1 MSNTLA
7 LNLHLSKEDLK
18 KLQFNHKH
26 WEENAGKY
34 KNDHTVSW
42 GDVNLIN
49 MEIKNISAFLKD
61 GDLVLDAGCSN
72 GYSTFEIANKKNI
85 RVRAFDYSQQSI
97 SYALKSQKV
106 KDKANRIAFYHGN
119 ILNISEPDNSFD
131 KIYTIR
137 VIINLLSW
145 MLQKQ
150 AILEMHRVLKPGGLF
165 LLTEGFAGSLKK
177 LNALRKLGS
186 LPPLA
191 MLDFNLYLQ
200 EKRLERFVERY
211 FEIVAIKKFS
221 SIYYV
226 ASRFL
231 RYLTLNKG
239 DKDSYINPIN
249 TLFSQFE
256 ETDQSGDFGTVKLYV
271 LKKK

>member
-1 MSNTLA
+1 MTNSLA
-7 LNLHLSKEDLK
+7 LKLHLSKAESK
-18 KLQFNHKH
+18 KLQYNHKH
-26 WEENAGKY
+26 WEKNADKF

-42 GDVNLIN
+42 GDINLIN
-49 MEIKNISAFLKD
+49 LEIKNISAFLKD

-85 RVRAFDYSQQSI
+85 RVRAFDYSQKSI
-97 SYALKSQKV
+97 SYALKSQKT
-106 KDKANRIAFYHGN
+106 KDKSNRIRFYHGN
-119 ILNISEPDNSFD
+119 ILNINEPDNSFD
-131 KIYTIR
+131 KVYTIR

-145 MLQKQ
+145 KLQKQ
-150 AILEMHRVLKPGGLF
+150 AILEMHRVLKPEGLF
-165 LLTEGFAGSLKK
+165 LLTEGFSGSLKK
-177 LNALRKLGS
+177 FNALRKLGG

-191 MLDFNLYLQ
+191 MHEFNLYLQ
-200 EKRLERFVERY
+200 EKKFERFVKSY

-221 SIYYV
+221 SVYYV

-231 RYLTLNKG
+231 RYLTMNTT
-239 DKDSYINPIN
+239 DKDSYINTFN
-249 TLFSQFE
+249 TFFNQFE